1 MLADLAHD
9 GGAALAYS
17 AVGIVLMV
25 LGFVLVDVITPGNL
39 RQQIWIDRNPNCA
52 LLAASNVLS
61 MGIIVAMAIWT
72 SEGSIGRGLTASVVY
87 GLIGLFVMAI
97 AFVLLDLLTPGKL
110 GELLVSGEGLNP
122 AVWVSA
128 ATHIAVALVVAA
140 GLS

>member
-1 MLADLAHD
+1 MLADLARD

-39 RQQIWIDRNPNCA
+39 RKQIWIDRNPNCA
-52 LLAASNVLS
+52 LLAASNVLA

-72 SEGSIGRGLTASVVY
+72 SEGSIGRGLTASLVY

-110 GELLVSGEGLNP
+110 GELLVEGEGLNP

>member
-1 MLADLAHD
+1 MLADLIRD

-17 AVGIVLMV
+17 AVGIVLMA

-52 LLAASNVLS
+52 LLAGSNVLA
-61 MGIIVAMAIWT
+61 MGIIVSMAIWT
-72 SEGSIGRGLTASVVY
+72 SEGSIGRGLAASAIYGVV
-87 GLIGLFVMAI
+87 GLIAMAV

-110 GELLVSGEGLNP
+110 GELLVDGTRLNP

-128 ATHIAVALVVAA
+128 ATHIAVAMVVAA